1 MVENKKQHLWHK
13 SFKLVIM
20 GQSIS
25 VFATAILRFSLSL
38 YILDITQSATI
49 FGIITALS
57 IIPMVLL
64 SPIGGVLADR
74 FNKKKM
80 MVMMDFFYGC
90 LAILLFLAIQLDS
103 GLVIYAFLM
112 ILLSVVSAFETP
124 VVQSSIPIIQE
135 KEHLVQANAVVNQIA
150 MLGNFIGPILAGIL
164 YSVMDVTKIFIIS
177 SCLFFLAAFIE
188 NFIVIPFTAS
198 IDKKGLLS
206 IIKEDI
212 KDCWQFLKVKEP
224 TILKTIFFAATIS
237 FFVSGLQMI
246 GVPYII
252 RLVLS
257 LSSNY
262 VGINE
267 GMLALAGVLGG
278 ILAGTKITKV
288 SLDKFYLVAILT
300 SMILL
305 LTSGIF
311 GFFTETMIK
320 FVGMTGLFMLMQ
332 MVFTIFSILILS
344 SIQAKTPTHLL
355 GKVMSFV
362 ITITMCSQPIAQ
374 FVYGGLFEKVGGNV
388 AFVFLGT
395 SICLLFI
402 GFWAK
407 INIKEP
413 SLQLKTTE
421 EKKVTF
427 IKN

>member
-1 MVENKKQHLWHK
+1 MVEDKKKQLWHK
-13 SFKLVIM
+13 SFKLIIM

-64 SPIGGVLADR
+64 SPIGGVLADC

-90 LAILLFLAIQLDS
+90 LAILLFLAIQLDI

-198 IDKKGLLS
+198 IEEKPLS
-206 IIKEDI
+206 DVIKEDI
-212 KDCWQFLKVKEP
+212 KDCWHFLKVKEP
-224 TILKTIFFAATIS
+224 TIFKIIFFAATIS
-237 FFVSGLQMI
+237 FFISGLQMI

-252 RLVLS
+252 RIVLS

-288 SLDKFYLVAILT
+288 PLDKFYLVAILT

-305 LTSGIF
+305 FTSGIF
-311 GFFTETMIK
+311 GFFSATMIR
-320 FVGMTGLFMLMQ
+320 FVGMTGLFLLMQ

-344 SIQAKTPTHLL
+344 SIQVKTPTHLL

-388 AFVFLGT
+388 AFIFLGT

-407 INIKEP
+407 TTIKEP
-413 SLQLKTTE
+413 FLQLKTTE
-421 EKKVTF
+421 EKR
-427 IKN
+427 